1 MTRRKSASSNPLP
14 GTFFGPSNLVDLLSH
29 RMRYQPEDIAYTY
42 LVNGEDEQVHITY
55 KELDRQARAI
65 AAWLQTRGL
74 SERRALMFY
83 PPGLEFMAAFFG
95 CLYANVVP
103 IPLYP
108 PRLNQSLS
116 RVVSIVEDAEATIGL
131 TNEATLKRIQ
141 PMIDQTPGL
150 RALTWVA
157 TSDVPQAMEDRWERP
172 DVNGD
177 TVAFLQYTS
186 GSTGKPK
193 GVTLSHSNLM
203 HNSAV
208 IGHVFEHTRSGLGVF
223 WLPSY
228 HDMGLIG
235 GILQPLWVGRP
246 NVMMSPM
253 AFLQK
258 PFRWLSAISR
268 FRGTTS
274 GGPNFAYDLCVRKI
288 TAEQRATLD
297 LSSWTVAFNGAEP
310 VRAETLEQFAE
321 TFAPCG
327 FRREAFYP
335 CFGLAEATLIVS
347 GGYVK
352 DPPKIRA
359 FSANAL
365 ANGQV
370 VPMPPEGESGR
381 RLVSCGPPVPDV
393 GVVIADPDTMTRCA
407 ADQVGEIWASGPSIA
422 QGYWR
427 QPEATKAT
435 FHAYLADTGEGP
447 FLRTGDLGFLC
458 DGELFVAGRLKDVI
472 IVHGLNHYP
481 HDIELTVEKSHAQLR
496 PGCGAAFTVEHG
508 SEEHLV
514 IVQEVKRGTA
524 QSDMPA
530 ILAAI
535 RRAVWQEHE
544 LSVRA
549 ILLVKPNSVPKTSS
563 GKIQRHACRT
573 GYLDGTFAVVGRWPA
588 EESGEAAPTKKEG
601 VVSKDGIAGNGKGS
615 GNGRSHQHRAPADL
629 PSGRSKKT

>member
-1 MTRRKSASSNPLP
+1 MTQRKSVVSNPLP
-14 GTFFGPSNLVDLLSH
+14 GTFFGPSNLVDLLCH
-29 RMRYQPEDIAYTY
+29 RMRYQPDDTAYTF
-42 LVNGEDEQVHITY
+42 LVDGENEQAHITY
-55 KELDRQARAI
+55 RELDRQARAI
-65 AAWLQTRGL
+65 GAWLQSQRL
-74 SERRALMFY
+74 SDRRALMFY
-83 PPGLEFMAAFFG
+83 PPGLDFMASFFG
-95 CLYANVVP
+95 CLYGNVVP

-108 PRLNQSLS
+108 PRLNQSLA
-116 RVVSIVEDAEATIGL
+116 RVVAVVEDAEATIGL
-131 TNEATLKRIQ
+131 TNEATLKRIK

-150 RALTWVA
+150 RELTWLA
-157 TSDVPQAMEDRWERP
+157 TCDVPQGIEDRWERP
-172 DVNGD
+172 DVDGH
-177 TVAFLQYTS
+177 TLAFLQYTS
-186 GSTGKPK
+186 GSTGTPK

-246 NVMMSPM
+246 NIMMSPM

-288 TAEQRATLD
+288 TPEQRATLD

-352 DPPKIRA
+352 EPPRICD
-359 FSANAL
+359 FSASAL
-365 ANGQV
+365 ANGQAA
-370 VPMPPEGESGR
+370 PAEGEGEPTR
-381 RLVSCGPPVPDV
+381 RLVSCGRPVPDV
-393 GVVIADPDTMTRCA
+393 GVVIVDPDTLTRCVSH
-407 ADQVGEIWASGPSIA
+407 QVGEIWASGPSIA

-447 FLRTGDLGFLC
+447 FLRTGDLDSC
-458 DGELFVAGRLKDVI
+458 TTAKLFVAGRLKDVI
-472 IVHGLNHYP
+472 IVHGMNHYP
-481 HDIELTVEKSHAQLR
+481 HDIELTVEKCHAQLR
-496 PGCGAAFTVEHG
+496 PGCGAAFTVN
-508 SEEHLV
+508 
-514 IVQEVKRGTA
+514 TA
-524 QSDMPA
+524 AKS
-530 ILAAI
+530 
-535 RRAVWQEHE
+535 
-544 LSVRA
+544 
-549 ILLVKPNSVPKTSS
+549 T
-563 GKIQRHACRT
+563 
-573 GYLDGTFAVVGRWPA
+573 
-588 EESGEAAPTKKEG
+588 
-601 VVSKDGIAGNGKGS
+601 
-615 GNGRSHQHRAPADL
+615 
-629 PSGRSKKT
+629 

>member
-1 MTRRKSASSNPLP
+1 MTRRESASSNPLP

-42 LVNGEDEQVHITY
+42 LVDGEDEQVHITY
-55 KELDRQARAI
+55 RELDRQARAI
-65 AAWLQTRGL
+65 AAGLQARRL

-150 RALTWVA
+150 RELAWVP
-157 TSDVPQAMEDRWERP
+157 TSELPPGQEDRWERP

-288 TAEQRATLD
+288 TPEQRATLD

-321 TFAPCG
+321 TFGPCG

-352 DPPKIRA
+352 EPPKIRL
-359 FSANAL
+359 FSASAL

-370 VPMPPEGESGR
+370 VPLSAESEPSR
-381 RLVSCGPPVPDV
+381 RLVSCGPAVPDV
-393 GVVIADPDTMTRCA
+393 EIAIADPDTMTRCA
-407 ADQVGEIWASGPSIA
+407 AGQVGEIWASGPSIA

-435 FHAYLADTGEGP
+435 FHAHLADTREGP

-481 HDIELTVEKSHAQLR
+481 HDIELTVEKSHVQLR
-496 PGCGAAFTVEHG
+496 PGCGAAFTVEYG
-508 SEEHLV
+508 SEELLV
-514 IVQEVKRGTA
+514 VVQEVKRGTS

-530 ILAAI
+530 ILTAI

-563 GKIQRHACRT
+563 GKIQRHACRA
-573 GYLDGTFAVVGRWPA
+573 GYLEDSFAVVGRWPS
-588 EESGEAAPTKKEG
+588 EESDEAVPAKKDAMLA
-601 VVSKDGIAGNGKGS
+601 KDGVAGNGKGA
-615 GNGRSHQHRAPADL
+615 GNGQSHQRRTPADL
-629 PSGRSKKT
+629 PAGRSKKT